1 MLQRRK
7 EENLKFMNTL
17 SLATHHLKRN
27 VAVSADALS
36 RHGANM
42 MFAYRGFMGI
52 TVQQHLYVR
61 HRIMLKYP
69 QLPCVVQ
76 FGGNSHQDNFPLEL
90 LHVVSKEQQFD

>member
-7 EENLKFMNTL
+7 EENLKFLNKL

-90 LHVVSKEQQFD
+90 LHVVSEEQETD